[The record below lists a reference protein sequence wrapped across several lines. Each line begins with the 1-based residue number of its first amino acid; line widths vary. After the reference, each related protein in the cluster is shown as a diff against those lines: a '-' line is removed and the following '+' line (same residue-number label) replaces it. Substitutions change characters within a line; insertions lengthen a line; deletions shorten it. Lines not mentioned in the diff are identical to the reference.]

1 MIEIDGSRGEG
12 GGQILRTALALSAV
26 TKQPFVIDRIRAGRA
41 KPGLAQQHLT
51 CVNAAALVCGARVD
65 GAALGST
72 RVAFFPG
79 DVVHGDRVF
88 SVGTAGATALVVQ
101 TVLPPLLKAPGRS
114 RLVVEGGTHG
124 KMAPPADFLVHTFV
138 PLLRRMGADLSIDV
152 ERMGFFPRGGGRLV
166 VDVAGGALT
175 RLDLL
180 ERGRLRAVRVRA
192 LVSRLPRAIGEREV
206 DVVVKGISAA
216 GVDVEGAI
224 EGGIEGEVVVVDT
237 PGPGNAVVLELESES
252 LVEVV
257 TGFGEHRAPAE
268 VTAQGVVDEALR
280 YLGAG
285 VPVGEHLADQLLLPM
300 ALGAGGSFRTLSPT
314 PHTSTNIE
322 TIRRFLDVD
331 IAVVEEGKGVVRI
344 DVVV

>member
-138 PLLRRMGADLSIDV
+138 PLLLRMGADVSIDV
-152 ERMGFFPRGGGRLV
+152 ERCGFFPRGGGRLV
-166 VDVAGGALT
+166 VDVASGALHQ
-175 RLDLL
+175 LSLL

-206 DVVVKGISAA
+206 DVVVEGMRAGI
-216 GVDVEGAI
+216 DVEGIA
-224 EGGIEGEVVVVDT
+224 GAIEGEVVVVDT

-268 VTAQGVVDEALR
+268 VVAQGVVDEASVYLR
-280 YLGAG
+280 AG

-314 PHTSTNIE
+314 PHTSTNID

-331 IAVVEEGKGVVRI
+331 IAVVDEGNGVVRI